1 MHTYKSYS
9 VLFVM
14 KFPDRYDFI
23 TDGNFHTLGSNP
35 HLQILQCSLCHEI
48 VQIVMILSQTATFT
62 R

>member
-23 TDGNFHTLGSNP
+23 TDGNFHTLDSNP
-35 HLQILQCSLCHEI
+35 HLQILQCFLCHEI
-48 VQIVMILSQTATFT
+48 VQIVMI
-62 R
+62 